1 MIYLICDKLGI
12 RPNQAIMVGDAESD
26 IKAGQNAGCLA
37 SIGVDSGLTSNA
49 KLVNLSQLVVPD
61 VSYIKITKGA

>member
-1 MIYLICDKLGI
+1 
-12 RPNQAIMVGDAESD
+12 MVGDAESD

-37 SIGVDSGLTSNA
+37 FIGVNSGLTSNT

-61 VSYIKITKGA
+61 VSYIKISKGA